1 MYELIILGFLM
12 RKPTHG
18 YVIAKIINDMIGPY
32 AKFSSGRLYPL
43 LAKLEADGLIVATET
58 APESGDRR
66 QHPYAITEA
75 GRVRFHAL
83 MLDTTSNPGDYQR
96 IFWYKLPQLHTLAAS
111 ERIYLFDH
119 YLNFC
124 QTHIFHLTG
133 EMEELEHN
141 ALAWG
146 YMNADELDGTLRA
159 MDHMRNQWRL
169 EFEHARDWRA
179 REVARIETEATGDGG
194 GAAMTAKT

>member
-43 LAKLEADGLIVATET
+43 LAKLEADGLIVASE
-58 APESGDRR
+58 ASPESGDRR

-75 GRVRFHAL
+75 GRHRFHAL

-96 IFWYKLPQLHTLAAS
+96 IFWHKLAQLHTLPAS
-111 ERIYLFDH
+111 ERIYLLDH

-133 EMEELEHN
+133 EMEELERD
-141 ALAWG
+141 ALPQG
-146 YMNADELDGTLRA
+146 YMTAEELDATLRA

-169 EFEHARDWRA
+169 ELENAGAWRA
-179 REVARIETEATGDGG
+179 REVAKGEGDDADAS
-194 GAAMTAKT
+194 AAQT

>member
-43 LAKLEADGLIVATET
+43 LTKLEADGLIVASE
-58 APESGDRR
+58 APLESGDRR

-75 GRVRFHAL
+75 GRHRFHAL

-96 IFWYKLPQLHTLAAS
+96 IFWYKLPHLHTLPAS
-111 ERIYLFDH
+111 ERVYLLDH

-133 EMEELEHN
+133 EMEELEREAVAH
-141 ALAWG
+141 G
-146 YMNADELDGTLRA
+146 YMTAEELDATLHA

-169 EFEHARDWRA
+169 ELENAKDWRA
-179 REVARIETEATGDGG
+179 REVAASAGGDADAS
-194 GAAMTAKT
+194 AAQT